1 MRTHNHSTAMQ
12 PTCWRHRA
20 QLAGGVVVRPVADQA
35 SVVVVASITRIA
47 DAKPAPSG
55 QERGVP

>member
-1 MRTHNHSTAMQ
+1 MQTNHLMT
-12 PTCWRHRA
+12 TNCTGWRHGVQRVA
-20 QLAGGVVVRPVADQA
+20 NVVVRQRLGVV
-35 SVVVVASITRIA
+35 SVVLVDSITRIA